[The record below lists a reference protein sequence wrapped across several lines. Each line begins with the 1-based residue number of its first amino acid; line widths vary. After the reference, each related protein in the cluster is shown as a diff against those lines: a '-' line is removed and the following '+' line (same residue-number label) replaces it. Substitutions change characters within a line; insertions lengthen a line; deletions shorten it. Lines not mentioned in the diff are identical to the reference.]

1 MSTSKPQPSFN
12 LKRLKQLQSRID
24 RDKDLGE
31 FWEFYM
37 SHFAD
42 HPEFLDFGGRVE
54 NPFLSEIIPRLS
66 ETMVK
71 KKPRTMLFIR
81 IPEYN
86 FIHGSFQLPNKIG
99 AFVYFEK
106 KLKGVVAISD
116 LTGSGMTKFS
126 RFTGYPVD
134 NN

>member
-1 MSTSKPQPSFN
+1 MSKPQPSFN

-37 SHFAD
+37 DYFAD

-54 NPFLSEIIPRLS
+54 HPFLSEIIPRLS
-66 ETMVK
+66 ETMVQ
-71 KKPRTMLFIR
+71 KKPKTILFIG
-81 IPEYN
+81 IPDYD
-86 FIHGSFQLPNKIG
+86 FVHGSFQIPNKVG

-106 KLKGVVAISD
+106 KLKGVLAISE

-126 RFTGYPVD
+126 RFTGYPVEK
-134 NN
+134 N